1 MSFCQAVDTVV
12 QQNHVQVDVAAVGMD
27 EVVAAD
33 GESVAVA
40 AHLPYGEFRIGNLAT
55 GGNGS
60 GTSVNGVHAVGIH
73 IVGQTAGTAD
83 T

>member
-1 MSFCQAVDTVV
+1 
-12 QQNHVQVDVAAVGMD
+12 MD
-27 EVVAAD
+27 KVVAAD

>member
-1 MSFCQAVDTVV
+1 MSFRQAVDTVV

-27 EVVAAD
+27 KVVAAD

-40 AHLPYGEFRIGNLAT
+40 AHLPYSEFRIGNLAT

>member
-1 MSFCQAVDTVV
+1 MSFRQTVDTVV